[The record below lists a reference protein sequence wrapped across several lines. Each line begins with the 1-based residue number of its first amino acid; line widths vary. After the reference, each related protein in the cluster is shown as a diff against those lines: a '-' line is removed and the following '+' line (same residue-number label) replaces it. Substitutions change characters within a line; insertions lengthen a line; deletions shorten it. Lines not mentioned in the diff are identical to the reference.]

1 MDQYVELFI
10 LRFKCLSM
18 LMSIIVMEF
27 LGGGSGLDLLQSGP
41 FDEASIAIICRE
53 LLYGLS
59 YLHDNGKVCKSYT
72 RVSCS

>member
-1 MDQYVELFI
+1 MFI
-10 LRFKCLSM
+10 T
-18 LMSIIVMEF
+18 VMEF

-59 YLHDNGKVCKSYT
+59 YLHDNGKVSQSYAGI
-72 RVSCS
+72 SCS